1 MDLFWILYIISVP
14 IAFVSYWI
22 AVTLCYNTI
31 YWKNITR
38 GDFILGLI
46 LSLFPILNGVLIIVA
61 LGYYLYETGWLN
73 KKVFK

>member
-1 MDLFWILYIISVP
+1 MDLFWILYIIFVP

-31 YWKNITR
+31 YWKDITR

-46 LSLFPILNGVLIIVA
+46 LSLFTVLNGVLIIVG